1 MEFQEAFDKVIVA
14 EGGYV
19 NDPHD
24 NGGETFMGISR
35 KFNPDSVLWKYVD
48 AEKKKGGTNAQL
60 TKRLKDNEA
69 AVKAVYYIYYSKF
82 WNPLRLSEVKDSKM
96 QYQIF
101 DDAVNRGVVAAIR
114 TIQHL
119 VGMSVT
125 GRMSDELIY
134 NINNYKYDKGRV

>member
-1 MEFQEAFDKVIVA
+1 MEFKEAFDKLIIA

-35 KFNPDSVLWKYVD
+35 KFNPDSSIWKYVD
-48 AEKKKGGTNAQL
+48 EAKKLGGNNSQI
-60 TKRLKDNEA
+60 TKRIKSNEY
-69 AVKAVYYIYYSKF
+69 AVKAVYSFYHIHF
-82 WNPLRLSEVKDSKM
+82 WKQLRLDDIKDGKLR
-96 QYQIF
+96 YQIF
-101 DDAVNRGVVAAIR
+101 DDAVNRGIVAAIR

-119 VGMSVT
+119 VGMTIT

>member
-1 MEFQEAFDKVIVA
+1 MEFQEAFDKVVVA

-60 TKRLKDNEA
+60 N
-69 AVKAVYYIYYSKF
+69 
-82 WNPLRLSEVKDSKM
+82 
-96 QYQIF
+96 
-101 DDAVNRGVVAAIR
+101 
-114 TIQHL
+114 
-119 VGMSVT
+119 
-125 GRMSDELIY
+125 
-134 NINNYKYDKGRV
+134 